1 MNCIEKDVNASVH
14 ISRLISSLRFPM
26 TAGVVMIHCGVVSL
40 FMKKENGEELVV
52 AKYLEDFSH
61 SALGICVPLFFFISG
76 YLFFLK
82 GEWNWSKYLQKL
94 RSRFHSLFIP
104 YVIYTVMA
112 ITIFGVMQEVMPQL
126 QSGSHVPIKEW
137 SILDFI
143 KNGLW
148 RYGDENIPFC
158 GALWYIRN
166 LMMVVLLSPLVYAM
180 IRHVG
185 KIGIIILGVL
195 CCTRIWTFGIPGT
208 LALFYFSWGG
218 YFSMNGKD
226 FTKTFRPYLPLGWL
240 SIPLFIADAATK
252 CREGNPYLHQVAVL
266 VGVLFAICIA
276 DKWVR
281 THDSQPKEL
290 LLSSTFFVYAIH
302 TPYLGQFAKMLVA
315 VVPVP
320 PNPIWGNIFISLVYF
335 AYWVIVVAAL
345 VAIYAL
351 IRRMNP
357 KIAAILSGGR

>member
-1 MNCIEKDVNASVH
+1 MKVTTKIKGQIASTH

-82 GEWNWSKYLQKL
+82 GEWSWNKYLQKL

-104 YVIYTVMA
+104 YVIYTAMA
-112 ITIFGVMQEVMPQL
+112 IAIFGVMQEVMPQL
-126 QSGSHVPIKEW
+126 QSGSHVPIKDW
-137 SILDFI
+137 GILDFI

-148 RYGDENIPFC
+148 RYEDENIPFC

-166 LMMVVLLSPLVYAM
+166 LMMVVLLSPLVYSM

-218 YFSMNGKD
+218 YFSLNGKD
-226 FTKTFRPYLPLGWL
+226 FTKAFHPYQPLGWL
-240 SIPLFIADAATK
+240 SIPLFITDAATK
-252 CREGNPYLHQVAVL
+252 QWEGNQCLHQVAVL
-266 VGVLFAICIA
+266 VGVLFVICIA
-276 DKWVR
+276 DRWVR
-281 THDSQPKEL
+281 SHECQP
-290 LLSSTFFVYAIH
+290 
-302 TPYLGQFAKMLVA
+302 
-315 VVPVP
+315 
-320 PNPIWGNIFISLVYF
+320 N
-335 AYWVIVVAAL
+335 
-345 VAIYAL
+345 
-351 IRRMNP
+351 
-357 KIAAILSGGR
+357 